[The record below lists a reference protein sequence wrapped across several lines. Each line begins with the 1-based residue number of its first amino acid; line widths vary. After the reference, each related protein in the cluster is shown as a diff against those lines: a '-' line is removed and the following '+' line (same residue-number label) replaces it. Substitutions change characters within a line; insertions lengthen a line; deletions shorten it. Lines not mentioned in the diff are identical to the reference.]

1 MMKSIAP
8 VFAFL
13 AASQLAAGLASA
25 DDFYAKRQ
33 ITMIVGSAPGG
44 GYDTYARLVARHLPK
59 FIAGEPTIVVQ
70 NLPTAG
76 SLAAMNALANVSP
89 RDGSAIGAMQNHIG
103 VEPVMGITGAPQ
115 NARYDGRKM
124 NWLGSTSREVP
135 VAVAWAGSPIK
146 TFNDA
151 LEREMIVGS
160 SGVGSAD
167 AVYARVLNALVG
179 TKFRIIDGYKSA
191 SDLTLAAETGE
202 VMGRVGWFVSGMLAS
217 HATQIAEGK
226 VRVLVQL
233 DFEKHPALP
242 NVPLISEYLKD
253 PLKRQQLELSLAY
266 LAAGRPFV
274 APPDVPAAR
283 VQILR
288 TAFMQAVTSA
298 DYLAEAKKMRLDTSP
313 MSGEEVQKLIE
324 RIYATPNDVV
334 MSVRAIMSPK

>member
-1 MMKSIAP
+1 MMKSLTGVLAL
-8 VFAFL
+8 L
-13 AASQLAAGLASA
+13 AASQLTAGVASA

-44 GYDTYARLVARHLPK
+44 GYDAYARLVARHLPK

-135 VAVAWAGSPIK
+135 VAVAWAGSPVK

-217 HATQIAEGK
+217 HASQIAEGK

-242 NVPLISEYLKD
+242 NVPLISDYLKD

-274 APPDVPAAR
+274 APPDVPPAR
-283 VQILR
+283 VKILR
-288 TAFMQAVTSA
+288 DAFMQTVNSA
-298 DYLAEAKKMRLDTSP
+298 DYLAEARKMRLDTSP
-313 MSGEEVQKLIE
+313 MSGEEVQKLID
-324 RIYATPNDVV
+324 RIYATPNDVI

>member
-1 MMKSIAP
+1 MKPLTRI
-8 VFAFL
+8 FAL
-13 AASQLAAGLASA
+13 LASTNALMAGAAYA
-25 DDFYAKRQ
+25 DDFYNKRQ

-59 FIAGEPTIVVQ
+59 SIAGEPTIVVQ

-76 SLAAMNALANVSP
+76 SLVAMNTLANISP
-89 RDGSAIGAMQNHIG
+89 RDGSTIGAVQNHIG

-124 NWLGSTSREVP
+124 NWIGSTSREVP
-135 VAVAWAGSPIK
+135 VAVAWANAPIK
-146 TFNDA
+146 TFKDA
-151 LEREMIVGS
+151 LQREMIVGS

-179 TKFRIIDGYKSA
+179 TKFKIIDGYKSA
-191 SDLTLAAETGE
+191 SDLTLASETGE

-217 HATQIAEGK
+217 HASQIADGK
-226 VRVLVQL
+226 VNVLVQL
-233 DFEKHPALP
+233 GFEKHPALP
-242 NVPLISEYLKD
+242 NVPLISEFLND

-274 APPDVPAAR
+274 APPEVPAER
-283 VQILR
+283 VKILR
-288 TAFMQAVTSA
+288 EGFIKAVNSP

-313 MSGEEVQKLIE
+313 MTGEEVQKLIE
-324 RIYATPNDVV
+324 KIYATPPDVV
-334 MSVRAIMSPK
+334 KSVRAIMSPK